1 MKKQDF
7 IVLGVI
13 LLLAAVIFGGLKLF
27 GHGGRSVRIEEGDT
41 HTVYT
46 LPLDENAEQ
55 RFETEYGYNV
65 VVIED
70 GYAYV
75 KEADCRDKICVH
87 HPKISKSGE
96 SIICLPHKLVVS
108 IEE

>member
-7 IVLGVI
+7 IVIGIIVLI
-13 LLLAAVIFGGLKLF
+13 AAVIFGALHFF
-27 GHGGRSVRIEEGDT
+27 GHGGKKVRIEEGDT
-41 HTVYT
+41 HTVYI
-46 LPLDENAEQ
+46 LDLNENTEQ

-70 GYAYV
+70 GYVYV

-87 HPKISKSGE
+87 HKKINKSGE